1 MPAPRPRRACV
12 SRTWGRLSRRG
23 RGAEHA
29 TTSSSNPPDVDSAS
43 PQAWN
48 SRTNS
53 RARRRSPGKSQEEA
67 RRAPDG
73 SRVRPSD
80 SRNHSGPG
88 LHGRASS
95 APTEQAAGHVRNFKV
110 DQVWCV
116 ERLALPADDS
126 RGFLAGC
133 ARREELHSGGRIG
146 DDHRRSRC
154 SRIKS
159 AGLVRAD
166 TGPRDLRRCIS
177 SSVVGRSSP
186 ICSSASAYADKDM
199 PARAALALSLRCT
212 SSGTFRT

>member
-1 MPAPRPRRACV
+1 MLAPRPRRVYV

-53 RARRRSPGKSQEEA
+53 RARRRSPGKSQEEP

-95 APTEQAAGHVRNFKV
+95 APTEQGGGARAELQGRSG
-110 DQVWCV
+110 V

-146 DDHRRSRC
+146 DDHRRSRR

-166 TGPRDLRRCIS
+166 TGSRDLRRCIS

-186 ICSSASAYADKDM
+186 LCSSASAYADKDM